1 MTEEQDAP
9 RSSAHALRSVG
20 ETKPPK
26 HPKFL
31 IANLELEFHVSP
43 IRISDLRFSNRK
55 KTRVL
60 RAPWRV
66 AVCVLTP
73 SPGAS
78 PADALS
84 RFDAPRRIPYN
95 RGILLARQRAR
106 RRLVYKVVENR
117 IRKALRHHIHE
128 RYKTDVPIATERPPK
143 LAMGE
148 AASPVC
154 FELAK
159 RLKKPPRALA
169 QEIANSLKPIP
180 GVARVEV
187 AGGGYLN
194 FFFDRTEF
202 FRGALMESTQKP
214 VAASADAPKTIVE
227 HTAINPNKAA
237 HIGHL
242 RNAVLGDTFVRLLR
256 HAGRNVEIQ
265 NYIDNTGVQVADVV
279 LGFLHLEKKSI
290 DDVRALTL
298 APRFDYVCW
307 DLYTRVTQFLAE
319 DKSRLELRA
328 HTLKEIEEGQGEAAK
343 MAELVATAI
352 VHRHLE
358 TLDRLGIDY
367 DLLTQESEI
376 LHLKFWDAAF
386 DMLKK
391 SGAIQMSTSGKTA
404 GCWVMQLPS
413 DREAKEGQPETPDNT
428 NEKTNDK
435 TGNKTDSK
443 TDEEP
448 AEQAEAKIIVRSNGT
463 VTYVGKD
470 IAYHLWKFGL
480 LDRDFHYQRFHTH
493 PDGHE
498 AWVTASERSDAG
510 APPFGHAHE
519 VFNVVDSRQAYPQ
532 QVVAAGLRAL
542 GYTEQADRLKHFAY
556 NVVALT
562 PRCAREM
569 GYEIPEED
577 AKKPYVEV
585 SGRKGQG
592 VKADDLL
599 DRLEQS
605 AQAEVDARHAEEPE
619 ADRKAIAH
627 AVAVGALR
635 YFLLRFT
642 RSTVI
647 AFDFKDALSFE
658 GETGPYVQYAV
669 VRINGIMQK
678 VIQQFQSAHSALD
691 HSSQGSSASLLDP
704 AILASPRGDD
714 LWELLLL
721 AGSLDAYAEQAVSAQ
736 EPAFVARYAFELA
749 QAFNGF
755 YHKHHILSE
764 EDEAKRSFLMMLTI
778 FVRYKLIAALGL
790 MGIVAPEKM

>member
-1 MTEEQDAP
+1 MY
-9 RSSAHALRSVG
+9 
-20 ETKPPK
+20 K
-26 HPKFL
+26 
-31 IANLELEFHVSP
+31 
-43 IRISDLRFSNRK
+43 
-55 KTRVL
+55 
-60 RAPWRV
+60 
-66 AVCVLTP
+66 AVE
-73 SPGAS
+73 
-78 PADALS
+78 D
-84 RFDAPRRIPYN
+84 
-95 RGILLARQRAR
+95 
-106 RRLVYKVVENR
+106 R

-128 RYKTDVPIATERPPK
+128 RYKTDVPIALERPPK
-143 LAMGE
+143 LSMGE
-148 AASPVC
+148 IASPLC

-159 RLKKPPRALA
+159 RLKKPPRGLA
-169 QEIANSLKPIP
+169 QEIANSLKPVP

-194 FFFDRTEF
+194 FFFDRAAF
-202 FRGALMESTQKP
+202 FQNAVEKAAGRQGA
-214 VAASADAPKTIVE
+214 VAAADAPKTMVE

-256 HAGRNVEIQ
+256 HTGQRVEIQ

-279 LGFLHLEKKSI
+279 LGFLHLENKSLE
-290 DDVRALTL
+290 DVRALTL
-298 APRFDYVCW
+298 QPRFDYLCW
-307 DLYTRVTQFLAE
+307 DLYTRVTQYLAE

-328 HTLKEIEEGQGEAAK
+328 HTLKEIEEGQGAAAK
-343 MAELVATAI
+343 MADLVATAI

-367 DLLTQESEI
+367 DLLSQESEI

-386 DMLKK
+386 ALLKERC
-391 SGAIQMSTSGKTA
+391 AIQMATSGKNA

-413 DREAKEGQPETPDNT
+413 DKEKSEAADGENT
-428 NEKTNDK
+428 ASE
-435 TGNKTDSK
+435 
-443 TDEEP
+443 EEP
-448 AEQAEAKIIVRSNGT
+448 AELADAKIIVRSNGT

-480 LDRDFHYQRFHTH
+480 LGRDFHYRRFHTH

-498 AWVTASERSDAG
+498 AWVTSSERDDPG
-510 APPFGHAHE
+510 APSFGHAHD
-519 VFNVVDSRQAYPQ
+519 VFNVIDSRQAYPQ
-532 QVVAAGLRAL
+532 QVVVAGLRAL
-542 GYTEQADRLKHFAY
+542 GYAEQADRLKHFAY

-599 DRLEQS
+599 DRLEES
-605 AQAEVDARHAEEPE
+605 ARAEVDSRHADAPE
-619 ADRKAIAH
+619 TEREAIAH
-627 AVAVGALR
+627 AVAIGALR

-669 VRINGIMQK
+669 VRINGIVRK
-678 VIQQFQSAHSALD
+678 IAEVHGT
-691 HSSQGSSASLLDP
+691 SSPSSAKSSPNEGVAALLAAP
-704 AILASPRGDD
+704 GGDD
-714 LWELLLL
+714 LWSLLLM
-721 AGSLDAYAEQAVSAQ
+721 AGSLDARVEQAVSAQ

-749 QAFNGF
+749 QEFNAF
-755 YHKHHILSE
+755 YHKHHIASE
-764 EDEAKRSFLMMLTI
+764 EDVEKRQLLTFLTVL
-778 FVRYKLIAALGL
+778 VREQLVTTLRL
-790 MGIVAPEKM
+790 LGIVAPEKM